1 MVRRRFIM
9 LAAGGYRWLYA
20 RVAALVGRSVNLDAV
35 PSAVVVG
42 KKKPKFFRKSN
53 IESCPAGE
61 VKHISEV
68 TVKRKSNL
76 WSSGIRY
83 IHVTR
88 AAISE
93 TVCNLQEVYIGWLF
107 GIKTAVT
114 KRKANIGAADGATSE
129 ADRKI
134 PTRRKANTS
143 TAPARVAR
151 GARMVPT
158 ELSSDAGTGN
168 AVDAKTARE
177 GVTGLSAVAV
187 SADGVDAVAGRVSQV
202 GKTAEAAF
210 WFYPEM
216 VKSGVLVIRQVYS
229 STITGDTMEVM

>member
-1 MVRRRFIM
+1 M

-76 WSSGIRY
+76 WSSGIRFLQ
-83 IHVTR
+83 VSR
-88 AAISE
+88 VAISK
-93 TVCNLQEVYIGWLF
+93 TICDLQSVLIGWIF
-107 GIKTAVT
+107 GVKTVIT
-114 KRKANIGAADGATSE
+114 KRHANVGTADGATAE
-129 ADRKI
+129 ATRKI
-134 PTRRKANTS
+134 PTRRKANCS
-143 TAPARVAR
+143 TGNGVDAEGVRLI
-151 GARMVPT
+151 PT
-158 ELSSDAGTGN
+158 AISADAGAGN
-168 AVDAKTARE
+168 AVDAETARE
-177 GVTGLSAVAV
+177 GVAGLSAVPLG
-187 SADGVDAVAGRVSQV
+187 ADGVDAVAGRVSQA
-202 GKTAEAAF
+202 GKTAEAAY

-216 VKSGVLVIRQVYS
+216 VKSGVLVIKQVYS